1 MKAYLPNDIQKR
13 IVLVYTNSES
23 ARDCLAKDSVSSL
36 NIHVHKDH
44 TFYIDNSAFSKE
56 YKSLTNKVEK
66 ENLERQ
72 WNTASSTLSDI
83 VECVAHFPTTS
94 TKSFDLIIKERGKLK
109 AILHDVRMK
118 IKNLQSL
125 QEQID
130 AAQEQMKKG
139 VDQQNQFSNFHQTHQ
154 ITETVLVDVP
164 YHSTLCD
171 SCNHVCHSHCQLNEI
186 KQKGSNGFIGCAAFA
201 GSSCRI
207 CPGRCLYS
215 THYHAR
221 KAVVT
226 RTKYITDIMQDVKS
240 KYDAAIG
247 TTKAAQLDFSTA
259 ASAKTSVDA
268 AIKLEIQKLHNS
280 CKEIM
285 SRCSG
290 FNLVN
295 ELYVMIA
302 QMEKEA
308 GFLTNFTA
316 RAEADKNIST
326 IKKIA
331 EELSN
336 VYVKQQSEEAE
347 KPAASVSSKTPP
359 LTPTKPPAAPVDDN
373 NDGSFYFHDSVPEI
387 IRPDVYDQ
395 LVDIIG
401 MRDVKESINNLIISA
416 QVEVQKAKVFN
427 RPIHHAGFGHFIF
440 KGNPG
445 TGKSM
450 IADLLPLI
458 LEDIKKFLGKHSS
471 IDKSKNDSSSSKKP
485 ASSAQPPTPPGMPDP
500 KVPLDLYRTSRKSLQ
515 DSVTQNLQLLKS
527 ELRKLPPEVIRAAA
541 TLSPQGTDTV
551 GVGATVTYLVNKVE
565 QDIDSLRAA
574 LEADSAN
581 FTNTATQLDAMISTL
596 QSQIPPPPPTVSS
609 NTNSP
614 NAVQPLI
621 VHKTTGAKLL
631 QLGKDEFKDIL
642 ATLTA
647 NGVLFIDEAY
657 QLRPDRD
664 QRGAAITDLIM
675 DAMEVHARTFSVIIA
690 GYEDE
695 IDKFLSFNRGL
706 SGRFPQSN
714 IFLFRNYSEEEL
726 KVLYKYFAEK
736 ANYVLE
742 SELSLSI
749 WSKRNA
755 KGASLPSFANGRLVR
770 EAVRDAINRHTS
782 RLMSVRNLRA
792 YFLKNGLKLSFSD
805 VLGGCSLSQ
814 LKGGYM
820 PIQQLDQYV
829 GAAQAKARMME
840 VLTSIVSGILSEISG
855 GKVMDISYHQCFY
868 GNPGTG
874 KVCRLIK

>member
-1 MKAYLPNDIQKR
+1 M
-13 IVLVYTNSES
+13 
-23 ARDCLAKDSVSSL
+23 
-36 NIHVHKDH
+36 
-44 TFYIDNSAFSKE
+44 
-56 YKSLTNKVEK
+56 
-66 ENLERQ
+66 
-72 WNTASSTLSDI
+72 
-83 VECVAHFPTTS
+83 
-94 TKSFDLIIKERGKLK
+94 
-109 AILHDVRMK
+109 
-118 IKNLQSL
+118 
-125 QEQID
+125 
-130 AAQEQMKKG
+130 
-139 VDQQNQFSNFHQTHQ
+139 
-154 ITETVLVDVP
+154 
-164 YHSTLCD
+164 
-171 SCNHVCHSHCQLNEI
+171 
-186 KQKGSNGFIGCAAFA
+186 
-201 GSSCRI
+201 
-207 CPGRCLYS
+207 
-215 THYHAR
+215 
-221 KAVVT
+221 
-226 RTKYITDIMQDVKS
+226 
-240 KYDAAIG
+240 
-247 TTKAAQLDFSTA
+247 DFSTA

-268 AIKLEIQKLHNS
+268 AIKLEIQKLHDS

-295 ELYVMIA
+295 ELFVMIA
-302 QMEKEA
+302 LMEKEA

-316 RAEADKNIST
+316 RAEADKNITT

-336 VYVKQQSEEAE
+336 VYVKQQSADAD
-347 KPAASVSSKTPP
+347 KPAASAPSKPAALP
-359 LTPTKPPAAPVDDN
+359 PTKPPAASVDD
-373 NDGSFYFHDSVPEI
+373 NDGSFYFHESVPEI
-387 IRPDVYDQ
+387 IRADVYDQ

-427 RPIHHAGFGHFIF
+427 RPVHHAGFGHFIF

-458 LEDIKKFLGKHSS
+458 LEDIKKYLGKQST
-471 IDKSKNDSSSSKKP
+471 IDKPKNDSSSKKP
-485 ASSAQPPTPPGMPDP
+485 AAAQPTTPPGMPDP
-500 KVPLDLYRTSRKSLQ
+500 KVPLDAYRTSRKSLQ
-515 DSVTQNLQLLKS
+515 ASVTQNLLLLKS

-541 TLSPQGTDTV
+541 TLSPQGKDTV

-565 QDIDSLRAA
+565 QDIDNLKAA
-574 LEADSAN
+574 LDADSTN
-581 FTNTATQLDAMISTL
+581 FTSTATQLDAMISTL
-596 QSQIPPPPPTVSS
+596 QAQIPPPPPSVSS
-609 NTNSP
+609 NVNFP
-614 NAVQPLI
+614 NTIQPLV

-642 ATLTA
+642 STLTA

-664 QRGAAITDLIM
+664 QRGAGITDLIM
-675 DAMEVHARTFSVIIA
+675 DAMEVHAKTFSVIIA

-714 IFLFRNYSEEEL
+714 IFVFRNYSEEEL

-736 ANYVLE
+736 EHYVLE

-755 KGASLPSFANGRLVR
+755 KAASLPSFANGRLVR

-792 YFLKNGLKLSFSD
+792 YFLKNGLKLSFGD

-814 LKGGYM
+814 LKGGYV

-840 VLTSIVSGILSEISG
+840 VLTSIVSGFLSEISG

-874 KVCRLIK
+874 KVLFVDQLNIRIVCYYFEFLYRQPLHEYLRRYLAIWD